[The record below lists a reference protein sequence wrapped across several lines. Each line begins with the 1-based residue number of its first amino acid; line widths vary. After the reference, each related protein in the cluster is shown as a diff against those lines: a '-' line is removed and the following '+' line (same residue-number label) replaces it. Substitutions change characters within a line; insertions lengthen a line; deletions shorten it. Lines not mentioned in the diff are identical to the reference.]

1 MNYLKINVSIE
12 IPMSLDAIPPLGMMS
27 SEPQTRLGSYLI
39 EAGLITPAQVAVV
52 LNDQSFSQ
60 DMKFGEVLVA
70 RGWVKS
76 ETIEFV
82 MKRVVEPERQAAR
95 DRQHIDRQHTD
106 RQNHDRQNAHN
117 RNPNSPNPA
126 PAIYPPA
133 PKPSNQRPATPPPLP
148 TAPPRVTTPPIARAK
163 SIDGDFEFEILD
175 DITLSLPDSHPN
187 TGIRNDRKP
196 LPSVPDGGGVNWAG

>member
-12 IPMSLDAIPPLGMMS
+12 FPMSLDARPPFDKMS
-27 SEPQTRLGSYLI
+27 SEPQIRLGSYLI

-52 LNDQSFSQ
+52 LNDQNFSQ
-60 DMKFGEVLVA
+60 DMRFGEVLVA

-95 DRQHIDRQHTD
+95 DRQNREL
-106 RQNHDRQNAHN
+106 QNAHSHKAV
-117 RNPNSPNPA
+117 PQHPTSPPVTSQPA
-126 PAIYPPA
+126 A
-133 PKPSNQRPATPPPLP
+133 KPATHRPPSPPPMP
-148 TAPPRVTTPPIARAK
+148 TTPPRVTTPPIARAK

-175 DITLSLPDSHPN
+175 DITLSMPNSHPN
-187 TGIRNDRKP
+187 TGVRNDRKP
-196 LPSVPDGGGVNWAG
+196 LSSIPDGGGVNWAG

>member
-12 IPMSLDAIPPLGMMS
+12 FPMSHDSIPPSGTAS

-52 LNDQSFSQ
+52 LNDQNFSQ
-60 DMKFGEVLVA
+60 DMRFGEVLVA

-82 MKRVVEPERQAAR
+82 MKRVVEPERKAAL
-95 DRQHIDRQHTD
+95 D
-106 RQNHDRQNAHN
+106 RQNLDRQNAHI
-117 RNPNSPNPA
+117 RKAVPTQNPTHSPAQQRAQPSTA
-126 PAIYPPA
+126 PIAPPM
-133 PKPSNQRPATPPPLP
+133 P
-148 TAPPRVTTPPIARAK
+148 TSPPRVTTPPIARAK

-175 DITLSLPDSHPN
+175 DITLSLPNSHPN

-196 LPSVPDGGGVNWAG
+196 LSSIPDGGGVNWAG

>member
-12 IPMSLDAIPPLGMMS
+12 FPMAHDTIPPSGTTS
-27 SEPQTRLGSYLI
+27 SESQTRLGSYLI

-52 LNDQSFSQ
+52 LNDQNFSQ
-60 DMKFGEVLVA
+60 DMRFGEVLVA

-82 MKRVVEPERQAAR
+82 MKRVVEPERKAALE
-95 DRQHIDRQHTD
+95 
-106 RQNHDRQNAHN
+106 RQNLERQNAHS
-117 RNPNSPNPA
+117 RKAVPAQQHAQQHAQSRQPSPPPIA
-126 PAIYPPA
+126 PPMPT
-133 PKPSNQRPATPPPLP
+133 TPPRV
-148 TAPPRVTTPPIARAK
+148 TTPRVTTPPIARAK

-175 DITLSLPDSHPN
+175 DITLSLPNSLPN

-196 LPSVPDGGGVNWAG
+196 LSSIPDGGGVNWAG